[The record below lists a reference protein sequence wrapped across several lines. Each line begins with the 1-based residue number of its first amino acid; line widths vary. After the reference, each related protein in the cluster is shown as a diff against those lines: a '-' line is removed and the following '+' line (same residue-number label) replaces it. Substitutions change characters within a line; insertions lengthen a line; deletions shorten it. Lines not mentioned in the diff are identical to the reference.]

1 MTITS
6 PQAARPRKTVPRR
19 PAHLLPGTLLL
30 VPLLVLGTSCTG
42 TQKTVSRDPIPGAAG
57 IGDPLFPKL
66 GNGGYDV
73 THYRLTLDYTPRTHR
88 LRGTARITA
97 RTTRALSSFHLDLA
111 GLHVRD
117 TTVNGRPARAARSG
131 TELTLTP
138 AAALPR
144 NRTFTATVVY
154 DGKPKTLK
162 DPDGSREGWLRTSD
176 GAVGLG
182 EPTGSMTWFPSNNH
196 PSDKAAYDITVTVP
210 EGYTAVS
217 NGELTRRDTHHGRT
231 THQWRARDPMATYLA
246 TVAIGRFGLHRTTAD
261 GLPQYVAIDPTEAKV
276 SRDVPGQIT
285 KITAWERRTFGP
297 YPFTSTGAI
306 VDHLPDLGY
315 ALETQTRPYFAVAP
329 DQRLIVHELAHQ
341 WFGDSV
347 TPRTWKDMWL
357 NEGFATYAEWLWTEQ
372 HHGRT
377 AQQTFDDFYDG
388 TDDESDGIWS
398 FPPAAPPSPGRVSD
412 PPVYGR
418 GAMALHQLRRTVG
431 DPAFFRI
438 LRTWLK
444 DHRHG
449 NADTRQFTALAE
461 RLSGK
466 DLDKLFTTWLY
477 AKAKP
482 PRP

>member
-1 MTITS
+1 MTIINSQPADPRRTV
-6 PQAARPRKTVPRR
+6 PQYRPRLFPG
-19 PAHLLPGTLLL
+19 ALLIPLLL
-30 VPLLVLGTSCTG
+30 LTTSCTDTNTGSEPRRG
-42 TQKTVSRDPIPGAAG
+42 TSGV
-57 IGDPLFPKL
+57 GDPLFPTL

-73 THYRLTLDYTPRTHR
+73 THYSLTLDYTPATHR

-111 GLHVRD
+111 GLHVRE
-117 TTVNGRPARAARSG
+117 TTVNGRPARATRRS

-138 AAALPR
+138 ATALPKD
-144 NRTFTATVVY
+144 RTFTTTVVY
-154 DGKPKTLK
+154 DGKPKTLT
-162 DPDGSREGWLRTSD
+162 DPDGSREGWLRTAD

-182 EPTGSMTWFPSNNH
+182 EPTGSMTWFPGNNH
-196 PSDKAAYDITVTVP
+196 PSDKAAYDIAVTVP
-210 EGYTAVS
+210 RGYAAVS
-217 NGELTRRDTHHGRT
+217 NGELTRRTTRNGRT
-231 THQWRARDPMATYLA
+231 THHWRTRDPMATYLA
-246 TVAIGRFGLHRTTAD
+246 TVAIGRFDIHTTTAD
-261 GLPQYVAIDPTEAKV
+261 GLPQYVAIDPTEAKA
-276 SRDVPGQIT
+276 SRDVPAQIT

-297 YPFTSTGAI
+297 YPFASTGAI

-315 ALETQTRPYFAVAP
+315 ALETQTKPYFAAAP

-341 WFGDSV
+341 WFGNSV

-388 TDDESDGIWS
+388 TDDESKGIWA
-398 FPPAAPPSPGRVSD
+398 FPPAAPPSPGHVSD

-431 DPAFFRI
+431 DPTFFRI

-444 DHRHG
+444 THRHG
-449 NADTRQFTALAE
+449 NADTKQFITLSK

-466 DLDKLFTTWLY
+466 PLDKLFKTWLY

-482 PRP
+482 AR